1 MVYIASWRQCQ
12 EPVLCELNHVKGGC
26 DLTSYAYQIQLSLC
40 SATDLIESWLKLN
53 RKVVNFVIKKTHPKQ
68 QISKKKCTA
77 KSIKRIS
84 G

>member
-53 RKVVNFVIKKTHPKQ
+53 RKVVNFVIKKNPPKTTNKQ
-68 QISKKKCTA
+68 KEMYSQKY
-77 KSIKRIS
+77 
-84 G
+84 